1 MRRRVAAVVCA
12 VAFAALAGCADWR
25 RHPAPRLSIKDHAPA
40 RAAQPVQPK
49 PEPPAPKAQ
58 MPAPPKTA
66 PPAAPKAEPPAIPK
80 TDAPPAPAP
89 EPPAAPKTEL
99 PVQPRAEL
107 SIQERAEREQASWC
121 GQRHVE
127 HNAGTLAESEEQKRV
142 RDGQCT
148 ELHKRDYVR

>member
-40 RAAQPVQPK
+40 RAVQPVQPVQPK
-49 PEPPAPKAQ
+49 AE
-58 MPAPPKTA
+58 
-66 PPAAPKAEPPAIPK
+66 PAAPKAQLPAPPPPKTEPPALPK
-80 TDAPPAPAP
+80 ADVPPATEP

-99 PVQPRAEL
+99 PVQPRADL

-121 GQRHVE
+121 GQRHVD
-127 HNAGTLAESEEQKRV
+127 HSAGTLAESEEQKRV